1 MTDWPRPFDL
11 LPLLLPGLWVTL
23 TVLAG
28 AAVVGVCVA
37 VVAGLASVSRFRLVR
52 VLAIVYVEVFR
63 GTSALVQ
70 VFFWFYVAPLFG
82 FSIGP
87 YETSVLALG
96 LNMGAYGSEIVRGAL
111 VAVDRGQREAAT
123 ALNMRSSTAMRRVIL
138 PQAVPIMLPPFGNL
152 LIELM
157 KGTALV
163 SLIGMTELAF
173 AGRQILQTEGLA
185 RRDETYALILIMYL
199 AIAIPMLWAVRWLER
214 RTGHGIR
221 GQVGG

>member
-1 MTDWPRPFDL
+1 LSISSYRPIRA
-11 LPLLLPGLWVTL
+11 
-23 TVLAG
+23 LA
-28 AAVVGVCVA
+28 
-37 VVAGLASVSRFRLVR
+37 R
-52 VLAIVYVEVFR
+52 VYVEVFR

-87 YETSVLALG
+87 YETSILALG
-96 LNMGAYGSEIVRGAL
+96 LNMGAYGSEIVRAGL
-111 VAVDRGQREAAT
+111 GAVDRGQREAAI
-123 ALNMRSSTAMRRVIL
+123 ALNMPTRTAMRRIIL
-138 PQAVPIMLPPFGNL
+138 PQAVPVVLPPFGNL

-199 AIAIPMLWAVRWLER
+199 LIAIPMLWTVRRLER
-214 RTGHGIR
+214 RTGLGMR
-221 GQVGG
+221 GHTSA